1 MRISNIKIY
10 EDISNEELLNKVC
23 KKNKIDKNKIV
34 TWSIFKK
41 SIDAR
46 DKNNVHYNYTVDIF
60 FEGDKVEE
68 EDLLMI
74 NNPVKLDKRPVV
86 IGAGPAGL
94 FAAYTLALNGA
105 KPILIEQGKCVEDR
119 QKDVEEF
126 INNGKLCIT
135 SNVQFGEGGAGTFSD
150 GKLTT
155 GVNNPLN
162 KTVLETFVKFG
173 APEQIMYVN
182 KPHIGT
188 DNLINVVRNMREE
201 IKQLGAEVWFE
212 TKVVDFEFASKK
224 DLSDKGSETN
234 SVQTSENSYESN
246 NKQLVALLLSNGK
259 RIETNTVI
267 LAIGHSARD
276 TFENLYAKGIHME
289 PKSFSVGVRIE
300 HKQDMINKSQ
310 YGDKTKLKLPPAEY
324 KLVYHG
330 KDGRTCYTFCMCPG
344 GTVMASSSEEGTIVT
359 NGMSRFLRDG
369 ENANSAVLVNVT
381 PNDFKHSFNEE
392 KIIIHPLAGM
402 YFQKELEE
410 KAFALGGKNY
420 KAPVQRVEDFLN
432 GVKSKKIGQ
441 IKPSYMPGVTLYDLN
456 EILPNFVSKTLK
468 EGILNFDTKL
478 KGFAEPDAI
487 MTGVE
492 TRSSSPVKIIRNENL
507 ESNFKGLYPCGEGA
521 GYAGGIMTAA
531 MDGIKVAKMIL
542 EKK

>member
-1 MRISNIKIY
+1 MRISNIKIF
-10 EDISNEELLNKVC
+10 EDISNEELLNRVC
-23 KKNKIDKNKIV
+23 KKNKIDKSKIK

-46 DKNNVHYNYTVDIF
+46 DKSNVHYNYTIDIF
-60 FEGDKVEE
+60 FEDDVIEE
-68 EDLLMI
+68 VDLLKVA
-74 NNPVKLDKRPVV
+74 NPIKLDKRPVV

-105 KPILIEQGKCVEDR
+105 KPILIEQGKSVENR

-173 APEQIMYVN
+173 APEQIMYIN

-188 DNLINVVRNMREE
+188 DNLINVVKNMREE
-201 IKQLGAEVWFE
+201 IKQLGGEVLFE
-212 TKVVDFEFASKK
+212 TKVIDFEF
-224 DLSDKGSETN
+224 
-234 SVQTSENSYESN
+234 ENS
-246 NKQLVALLLSNGK
+246 QLVAILLSNGQK
-259 RIETNTVI
+259 IETNTVI

-276 TFENLYAKGIHME
+276 TFEKLYSKGVQME

-300 HKQDMINKSQ
+300 HKQTMINESQ
-310 YGDKTKLKLPPAEY
+310 YGNKTKLKLPPAEY

-330 KDGRTCYTFCMCPG
+330 SDDRTCYTFCMCPG
-344 GTVMASSSEEGTIVT
+344 GTVMASSSEAGTIVT
-359 NGMSRFLRDG
+359 NGMSRFSRDG

-381 PNDFKHSFNEE
+381 PKDFCNKSGVN
-392 KIIIHPLAGM
+392 HPLEGM

-410 KAFALGGKNY
+410 KAFNLGGKNY
-420 KAPVQRVEDFLN
+420 YAPIQRVEDFLN
-432 GVKSKKIGQ
+432 GVKSKKIGE
-441 IKPSYMPGVTLYDLN
+441 IKPTYMPGVTLSDLN
-456 EILPNFVSKTLK
+456 EILPDFVSKTLK
-468 EGILNFDTKL
+468 EGIVYFDKKL

-492 TRSSSPVKIIRNENL
+492 TRSSSPVKIIRDDNL
-507 ESNFKGLYPCGEGA
+507 ESNYKGLYPCGEGA

-531 MDGIKVAKMIL
+531 MDGIKVAKVIL
-542 EKK
+542 EK